1 MLQKMQ
7 RLVRAKVQLLW
18 LWMEPIKWRFGYFFL
33 FLFFLWIKDFH
44 VQFQFDTGNRFSTS
58 DNTNRVGDLFFPKKA
73 INTKGESKKLN
84 FDIPSKPN
92 SQHYIYVNRFS
103 DVARSEMEQFGIPAS
118 ITLAQGLLESSA
130 GKSPLA
136 REANNHF
143 GIKCFSKKC
152 KKGHCKNFSDDH
164 HKDFFRTYPS
174 AWESFRAHSL
184 FLQKDRYKHLL
195 DLEKTDYKNWASGL
209 KKAGYA
215 TDPNYAK
222 KLIRLIES
230 LDLDKFDV

>member
-7 RLVRAKVQLLW
+7 RLAKAKVQHLW
-18 LWMEPIKWRFGYFFL
+18 LLMEPFKWRFGYFFL
-33 FLFFLWIKDFH
+33 FVFFLWIKDFH
-44 VQFQFDTGNRFSTS
+44 VQFQFETGNRFSIS
-58 DNTNRVGDLFFPKKA
+58 EIPNRVGGFLGEKEV
-73 INTKGESKKLN
+73 ISQKGNSSHLN
-84 FDIPSKPN
+84 FDIPVKPN
-92 SQHYIYVNRFS
+92 SQQFIYIERFS

-136 REANNHF
+136 KEANNHF
-143 GIKCFSKKC
+143 GIECFSKKC

-184 FLQKDRYKHLL
+184 FLQKGRYKHLL
-195 DLEKTDYKNWASGL
+195 TLGKTDYKNWAVGL
-209 KKAGYA
+209 KQAGYA
-215 TDPNYAK
+215 TDPHYAK

-230 LDLDKFDV
+230 LELSKYDV